1 MNVVFSRRTWI
12 LLWICLILL
21 NVIMRIPLTPH
32 EIGNDS
38 FLHYFFAD
46 SISTYGYA
54 KWWIHPLSIVGLYPF
69 SMASALPFYLS
80 GISQVSLLPMGQ
92 AIWVALLAIGIFSSF
107 TAYLMAGAIQDDK
120 IFKFITALVYSTST
134 GVLFQTT
141 WSASTRGLFIV
152 FLPLFIYFLIKTR
165 LSNLKY
171 ILFTVVLFIF
181 LLATHNL
188 FYFLIPIILGF
199 VVTLI
204 ISKIQIKSSNY
215 YVGVV
220 LLILFLISYSQLS
233 VEKAAMDTL
242 TYHYAR
248 YIGALVFFA
257 MGGFIFLLFKNNK
270 TFGESFT
277 ILVLLFLTPL
287 INIVV
292 YSKFFILSFTA
303 LLISYGIANFIRI
316 SQNRKCA
323 LFVMVIFIILSIG
336 IAEFYQFG
344 RTNIEDENRNYQ
356 FWAEEST
363 VNAGLWVKLYTNK
376 LVYSDD
382 ALLSRR
388 ILAYSGA
395 TMLSESSVV
404 YPIQDNLGDFNLS
417 RRSPFSTL
425 FYSEGPYHVENQ
437 TGPRQWV
444 WHKLRNEGLDGRWG
458 WLAKTFNI
466 NYFIMNEKIV
476 SVISSSSKIQEND
489 KVFDNGDISIWNFNH

>member
-1 MNVVFSRRTWI
+1 MNDVFSRRTWI
-12 LLWICLILL
+12 SLWICLILL
-21 NVIMRIPLTPH
+21 NVIMRIPLTPY
-32 EIGNDS
+32 EIGHDS
-38 FLHYFFAD
+38 FLIHFVAD

-80 GISQVSLLPMGQ
+80 GISQVLLLSMEQ

-107 TAYLMAGAIQDDK
+107 TAYLMAGAIKDDI
-120 IFKFITALVYSTST
+120 IFKFITALVYSTSM
-134 GVLFQTT
+134 GILIQTT
-141 WSASTRGLFIV
+141 WSASTRGLFLV
-152 FLPLFIYFLIKTR
+152 FLPLFIYFLIKSR
-165 LSNLKY
+165 PSKLKY

-233 VEKAAMDTL
+233 IEKVAMDTL
-242 TYHYAR
+242 IYNYAR
-248 YIGALVFFA
+248 YIGVLVIFA

-270 TFGESFT
+270 TFEESFT
-277 ILVLLFLTPL
+277 IMVLLFFMPF
-287 INIVV
+287 INIVI
-292 YSKFFILSFTA
+292 YSKFFMLPFAA
-303 LLISYGIANFIRI
+303 LLISYGIANLIRI

-344 RTNIEDENRNYQ
+344 RTNIEGENQYSQ

-376 LVYSDD
+376 LVYTDD

-388 ILAYSGA
+388 IIAYSGA
-395 TMLSESSVV
+395 TMLSESGIV
-404 YPIQDNLGDFNLS
+404 YPIQDNLKDFDLS
-417 RRSPFSTL
+417 MRSPFSTL
-425 FYSEGPYHVENQ
+425 FYSQGPYHVENQ
-437 TGPRQWV
+437 SGLRQWA
-444 WHKLRNEGLDGRWG
+444 WYKLRDEGLDSRWG
-458 WLAKTFNI
+458 WIVKDLDI
-466 NYFIMNEKIV
+466 NYFIKNEKFV
-476 SVISSSSKIQEND
+476 SAFSSSSKIQEND
-489 KVFDNGDISIWNFNH
+489 RVFDNGDISIWNFRY